1 VTHEL
6 YACRALPRA
15 VFRGPGGH
23 PTWRRHSLNRSTCQ
37 PGGSLLSPCASR
49 CEAAHFP
56 LRNMRRPGP
65 PRRSRSRTPD
75 DDHHHRPGPPGRMDD
90 RWQ

>member
-49 CEAAHFP
+49 C
-56 LRNMRRPGP
+56 
-65 PRRSRSRTPD
+65 
-75 DDHHHRPGPPGRMDD
+75 
-90 RWQ
+90 

>member
-1 VTHEL
+1 MGVSPGTGAARARAVTHEL

-49 CEAAHFP
+49 C
-56 LRNMRRPGP
+56 
-65 PRRSRSRTPD
+65 
-75 DDHHHRPGPPGRMDD
+75 
-90 RWQ
+90 